1 MTVVVTLTGGAVI
14 VVGAAVTVAVAV
26 VVAVTVP
33 GGAMDVTV
41 AGAATGCPALLVA
54 DARPTAT
61 AATSATTMATIA
73 TILPRLDF
81 LVWMAGGG
89 SGNPGYCIPP
99 GVVLTIAPSRWSG
112 RDSAMG

>member
-1 MTVVVTLTGGAVI
+1 MQLAHQSDEGHYAVRR
-14 VVGAAVTVAVAV
+14 VGAGEIQIGERRLTRSLLLAPDRCVEEFPPRTFEEF
-26 VVAVTVP
+26 
-33 GGAMDVTV
+33 DD
-41 AGAATGCPALLVA
+41 AA
-54 DARPTAT
+54 
-61 AATSATTMATIA
+61 IA